1 MLEKLGDDVASSMAG
16 LSLII
21 LFLQIFLA
29 MGLKYLWNIM
39 NLLQFLIFMQM
50 WLISLP
56 PTTKIVL
63 KELKTL
69 ALLEFIPTQ
78 TFKDA
83 LKQFLGQDEKE
94 DCQGDQPCQT
104 AGADESSATDEA
116 SGIDRM
122 GSASLIDNMGAM
134 LLIAAIILAIL
145 ILLLLLI
152 ILSKR
157 CACAKKASEAIKKKL
172 FFNALLRYIL

>member
-16 LSLII
+16 LSLVI

-56 PTTKIVL
+56 STTKIIL

-78 TFKDA
+78 AFKDS
-83 LKQFLGQDEKE
+83 LKQFLGQSEKE
-94 DCQGDQPCQT
+94 DCQGDQPCQP
-104 AGADESSATDEA
+104 AGAEESSVTNEATD
-116 SGIDRM
+116 IDRI
-122 GSASLIDNMGAM
+122 GSDSLIDNMGAM
-134 LLIAAIILAIL
+134 LLIAAIIFALL
-145 ILLLLLI
+145 ILLALLR
-152 ILSKR
+152 ILSQR

-172 FFNALLRYIL
+172 FYNTFLRYIL